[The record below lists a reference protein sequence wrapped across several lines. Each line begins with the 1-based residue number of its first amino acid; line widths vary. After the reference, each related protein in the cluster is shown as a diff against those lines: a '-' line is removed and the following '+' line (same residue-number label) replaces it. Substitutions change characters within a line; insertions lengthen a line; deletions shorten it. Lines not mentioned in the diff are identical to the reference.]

1 MQSSISSLKN
11 LNQKLF
17 RFAMKYKSH
26 ESALPSHYDKAAEH
40 YDAFNEEN
48 TRLINQTI
56 DTILKKHNVSSVLDM
71 SCGTGSQVFYLAQ
84 HGFEVVGSD
93 INISM
98 LKVAKEKA
106 TKDGLDIRFIQGD
119 MCTLKVGQF
128 DTVITIFN
136 AIGHLTK
143 KDFEKAMRNIANNL
157 RNGGLYIFDIFNLR
171 YFLEG
176 NNITRL
182 TIDWQ
187 KITGNTKIRDIQ
199 YSTID
204 EDGILASY
212 TIHSEQQGSAQPKIS
227 ESSQTLQIYT
237 AQQLQKML
245 DRNGFTVLQQCN
257 IDGSPFD
264 ETNSERMLIIAQ
276 KR

>member
-1 MQSSISSLKN
+1 MSLLKS
-11 LNQKLF
+11 LNQKKF
-17 RFAMKYKSH
+17 RFAMKNKFH

-40 YDAFNEEN
+40 YDAFNKEN

-71 SCGTGSQVFYLAQ
+71 TCGTGAQVFYLAKQ
-84 HGFEVVGSD
+84 GFEVVGSD
-93 INISM
+93 INANM
-98 LKVAKEKA
+98 LNIAKEKA
-106 TKDGLDIRFIQGD
+106 EKEGFDIRFIQED
-119 MCTLKVGQF
+119 MCSLKVGTF
-128 DTVITIFN
+128 DAVITIFN

-143 KDFEKAMRNIANNL
+143 KDFEKAMRNVADNL
-157 RNGGLYIFDIFNLR
+157 HNGGLYIFDIFNLR

-187 KITGNTKIRDIQ
+187 KMTGNTKIRDIQ

-204 EDGILASY
+204 DDGVLASY
-212 TIHSEQQGSAQPKIS
+212 TIHSEQHGSEQPKIS

-237 AQQLQKML
+237 AQQLQEML

-264 ETNSERMLIIAQ
+264 KTSSERMLIVAQ